1 MFDIMT
7 MAENIKTYRNKRGLN
22 QYEFAEKLG
31 ISPQAVSKW
40 ECGLSCPSVE
50 NLCVIS
56 EILDVSIDT
65 LIGENSDSEK
75 MMIGIDG
82 GGTKTEFVLFSE
94 SGRILNRIVLDGCN
108 PNTVG
113 MEEAMNILQLGID
126 TLMKIKGKISGI
138 FVGAAGLDSGNNTS
152 KIKKMLK

>member
-1 MFDIMT
+1 MLEKSTISFIMKLEKRDGGCEMFDIMT

-82 GGTKTEFVLFSE
+82 GERKQSLFYFRKAEEF
-94 SGRILNRIVLDGCN
+94 
-108 PNTVG
+108 
-113 MEEAMNILQLGID
+113 
-126 TLMKIKGKISGI
+126 
-138 FVGAAGLDSGNNTS
+138 
-152 KIKKMLK
+152 

>member
-1 MFDIMT
+1 MLEKSTISFIMKLEKRDGECEVFDIMT

-40 ECGLSCPSVE
+40 ECGQSCPSIE

-94 SGRILNRIVLDGCN
+94 RGGNEH
-108 PNTVG
+108 P
-113 MEEAMNILQLGID
+113 
-126 TLMKIKGKISGI
+126 
-138 FVGAAGLDSGNNTS
+138 AAWH
-152 KIKKMLK
+152 

>member
-1 MFDIMT
+1 MKLEKRDGGCEMFDIMT

-40 ECGLSCPSVE
+40 ECGQSCPSIE

-65 LIGENSDSEK
+65 LIGENSDSGVWKTNIFGKSVGEL
-75 MMIGIDG
+75 MEDGI
-82 GGTKTEFVLFSE
+82 
-94 SGRILNRIVLDGCN
+94 R
-108 PNTVG
+108 
-113 MEEAMNILQLGID
+113 
-126 TLMKIKGKISGI
+126 
-138 FVGAAGLDSGNNTS
+138 S
-152 KIKKMLK
+152 KIMQMDDECQLKLQDTMQKIVNDSNGGMICIII

>member
-40 ECGLSCPSVE
+40 ECGQSCPSIE

-65 LIGENSDSEK
+65 LIGEDDDRNRWRGNENRVCFIFGK
-75 MMIGIDG
+75 RKNF
-82 GGTKTEFVLFSE
+82 KTD
-94 SGRILNRIVLDGCN
+94 R
-108 PNTVG
+108 P
-113 MEEAMNILQLGID
+113 
-126 TLMKIKGKISGI
+126 
-138 FVGAAGLDSGNNTS
+138 
-152 KIKKMLK
+152 

>member
-40 ECGLSCPSVE
+40 ECGQSCPSIE

-65 LIGENSDSEK
+65 LIGGNRWRGNENRVCFIFGK
-75 MMIGIDG
+75 RKNF
-82 GGTKTEFVLFSE
+82 KTD
-94 SGRILNRIVLDGCN
+94 R
-108 PNTVG
+108 P
-113 MEEAMNILQLGID
+113 
-126 TLMKIKGKISGI
+126 
-138 FVGAAGLDSGNNTS
+138 
-152 KIKKMLK
+152 